1 LHWCIAIPFLVC
13 LLSAAV
19 LVVVYNPNPQRPYR
33 AIVSWIHRG
42 AGIALIGL
50 PLLAMVVNIR
60 DTKVY
65 LRNLKEGLLWSFDD
79 VIWLMK
85 MPLQMLRPKT
95 ELPEEGK
102 FNAGEKLNFMMTT
115 GTWPLFAVTGLLIWH
130 SDSVVVPWLLH
141 ISLAAFAL
149 PLVMGHIFMATV
161 NPATRVGLSGMWS
174 GLVDRHWASHH
185 YRRWFREN
193 FAAAAAPRRRGSR
206 DSDDTAPR
214 PTRPRTWSVATRGV
228 RSPPRST
235 ADARPPVWSSPRA
248 CG

>member
-1 LHWCIAIPFLVC
+1 MASPPKNTSRGDRILRFRGSERLLHWCIAIPFLVC

-85 MPLQMLRPKT
+85 MPCRCC
-95 ELPEEGK
+95 
-102 FNAGEKLNFMMTT
+102 
-115 GTWPLFAVTGLLIWH
+115 
-130 SDSVVVPWLLH
+130 
-141 ISLAAFAL
+141 
-149 PLVMGHIFMATV
+149 
-161 NPATRVGLSGMWS
+161 
-174 GLVDRHWASHH
+174 
-185 YRRWFREN
+185 
-193 FAAAAAPRRRGSR
+193 
-206 DSDDTAPR
+206 APR
-214 PTRPRTWSVATRGV
+214 PSSLKRASSTPA
-228 RSPPRST
+228 RSST
-235 ADARPPVWSSPRA
+235 S
-248 CG
+248 